1 MGSGA
6 AEAIVKERQENGPY
20 KDIYDFVERV
30 SLRDVNRKA
39 IESLALSGGFDCFG
53 LMREQYLAANAKGEV
68 FLDCLVRFG
77 QQYQQDKIESANS
90 LFGGMV
96 AEIAIAKPPAP
107 KAEEWSAIE
116 KLGKEK
122 ELVGIYLSAHPL
134 DDYLL
139 VLDNLCNT
147 SCVEAG
153 SRESYAEL
161 STRQD
166 VTFGGIVTKVVHR
179 FNKRGEP
186 FGIVTIEDF
195 RGSGEIALFGEEW
208 GRWGA
213 WLTEGSSV
221 FVTAKC
227 SKRYE
232 TSQYYSMRIQNIE
245 YLQTVKDKRIERF
258 TINVKS
264 GAIDDEM
271 VTDIMSMVT
280 DVPGSTELYFNI
292 NDEENN
298 TNVLLLAKAGRIE
311 VKQPLVHY
319 VNEHES
325 MSYTIN

>member
-1 MGSGA
+1 M
-6 AEAIVKERQENGPY
+6 
-20 KDIYDFVERV
+20 
-30 SLRDVNRKA
+30 
-39 IESLALSGGFDCFG
+39 
-53 LMREQYLAANAKGEV
+53 

-77 QQYQQDKIESANS
+77 QQYQQDKIKSANS

-153 SRESYAEL
+153 SRENYAEL
-161 STRQD
+161 STRQE

-195 RGSGEIALFGEEW
+195 RGSGEIALFGEDW

-221 FVTAKC
+221 FITAKC

-232 TSQYYSMRIQNIE
+232 SSQYYSMRIQSIE

-271 VTDIMSMVT
+271 VTDIMSMVA

-311 VKQPLVHY
+311 VRQPLVHY

-325 MSYTIN
+325 MSYTVN